1 MTRKEFLNDVYRH
14 LYGLTQDQAEQHLT
28 YYAEML
34 ADRIEEGMTEDEAVA
49 SMEDVETIARRIM
62 EEEGLPYTPPEERPV
77 MPPQY
82 PDASRLQGGG
92 GKRGYQVPKKWS
104 VRKIVQT
111 ALWTVAAIAL
121 VSAVGRWAWRSVYA
135 RPYAPE
141 PTDYITE
148 AAAIDTPIREYDGYY
163 EEAPYV
169 EGGYE
174 YGSGSSGTWTDSIE
188 RIDIQWAA
196 GTVYIQSWSSDE
208 IEVREYAHSELS
220 SRTSM
225 SCQEDGGTLTIRYRD
240 GLSLGGVK
248 DDKWLTVLIPDGM
261 VGELKIETTSA
272 DVRLNGL
279 ETETLT
285 VSTASGDIQ
294 STECYTQTAELSS
307 ISGYVNLYGGL
318 YADSLD
324 LTTTSGDISG
334 DVTSGIIGVSTISGD
349 ISLYGHGSTNE
360 VRMNTTSGDI
370 WCSVEDPSVQSI
382 GISSTSG
389 DISLSL
395 PYDMGFTLEY
405 DTVSGDFLNSYFE
418 MSQQNGKY
426 VCNGGGCEIEVDTVS
441 GNLDVY

>member
-1 MTRKEFLNDVYRH
+1 MTRKEFLNDLYRH

-49 SMEDVETIARRIM
+49 SMEDVETIARRVM
-62 EEEGLPYTPPEERPV
+62 EEEGLPYTPPEDRPV
-77 MPPQY
+77 TPPQY

-92 GKRGYQVPKKWS
+92 GTKGYQVPKKWS
-104 VRKIVQT
+104 TRKIIQT
-111 ALWTVAAIAL
+111 ALWAVAAIAL
-121 VSAVGRWAWRSVYA
+121 VSAVGRWAWRTAYPRSYA
-135 RPYAPE
+135 SA
-141 PTDYITE
+141 PTDYVTE
-148 AAAIDTPIREYDGYY
+148 AVAPDTPIWEYADYY
-163 EEAPYV
+163 EEAPYA

-174 YGSGSSGTWTDSIE
+174 YGGGSSITLINAIE

-196 GTVYIQSWSSDE
+196 GTVYIQSWNSDE

-220 SRTSM
+220 SRTAM
-225 SCQEDGGTLTIRYRD
+225 YCQEEDGTLTIRYRD

-279 ETETLT
+279 ETEMLT
-285 VSTASGDIQ
+285 VSTASGGIQ

-334 DVTSGIIGVSTISGD
+334 DVTCGIIGVSTISGD
-349 ISLYGHGSTNE
+349 ISLYGTGSTDE
-360 VRMNTTSGDI
+360 IRMNTTSGDI
-370 WCSVEDPSVQSI
+370 WCSVDDPSIQSI
-382 GISSTSG
+382 SVNSTSG
-389 DISLSL
+389 DVSLSL

-405 DTVSGDFLNSYFE
+405 DTISGDFPNSYFE

-426 VCNGGGCEIEVDTVS
+426 VFNGGGCEIEVDTGS
-441 GNLDVY
+441 GDLNIY